1 MSESGIELFCVGVMR
16 IMWIVSNK
24 WTDRMQL

>member
-1 MSESGIELFCVGVMR
+1 MSESGIELFCVGFMR